1 MESIELLLQII
12 VEESTSAF
20 ASGLE
25 EDAAAWVR
33 DYVYTPTHTNRKALI
48 NMLLYN
54 RCRVLFSS
62 CYKVLT
68 LFLSGGAVPTECP
81 RVQQAAGSLEQ
92 VRSYRTHMYSMYV
105 LNIWMKKYSISCM
118 INKKITHPFL
128 KLQLIFPN
136 LGNMNLHMFLL
147 F

>member
-20 ASGLE
+20 ASDLE

-68 LFLSGGAVPTECP
+68 LCFF
-81 RVQQAAGSLEQ
+81 Q
-92 VRSYRTHMYSMYV
+92 VESYIQSAPGFSR
-105 LNIWMKKYSISCM
+105 L
-118 INKKITHPFL
+118 
-128 KLQLIFPN
+128 
-136 LGNMNLHMFLL
+136 LGVWSR
-147 F
+147 